1 MTGYLYDPEVPKGTI
16 QLMNGQLSC
25 DTTQNGFTPTASY
38 ILSPGGQQL
47 TEMTWSG
54 GTAQWSHTNVWA
66 AGAGLIATYSAD
78 PDPSQGVAA
87 LLDFQFGDWLGTR
100 RVLTDYT
107 GNIEETCDSLP
118 YGNGETCA
126 PTPTEHL
133 YTQHERDAESGIDY
147 FGARY
152 YASTMGRWLSPD
164 PWECPLLIQPILRA

>member
-1 MTGYLYDPEVPKGTI
+1 MRSATIYDADGNRVAKGSI
-16 QLMNGQLSC
+16 MAFSC
-25 DTTQNGFTPTASY
+25 DTSSNGFGATGSDNLY

-47 TEMTWSG
+47 TEMSWSG

-66 AGAGLIATYSAD
+66 GGAGLIATYSAD

-126 PTPTEHL
+126 PMT
-133 YTQHERDAESGIDY
+133 
-147 FGARY
+147 
-152 YASTMGRWLSPD
+152 
-164 PWECPLLIQPILRA
+164 

>member
-1 MTGYLYDPEVPKGTI
+1 MAKGNI
-16 QLMNGQLSC
+16 QLVNGQLSRN
-25 DTTQNGFTPTASY
+25 TTQNGFTPTASY
-38 ILSPGGQQL
+38 ILSPSGQQL

-66 AGAGLIATYSAD
+66 GGAGLIATYSAD

-118 YGNGETCA
+118 YGNGES
-126 PTPTEHL
+126 
-133 YTQHERDAESGIDY
+133 R
-147 FGARY
+147 
-152 YASTMGRWLSPD
+152 GR
-164 PWECPLLIQPILRA
+164 